1 MKNFLLKLI
10 LLTSLTSGIY
20 YFMGNYI
27 PAKWYYAEFLWLPCF
42 IAIVTAILHWGL
54 VKRSG
59 DSKKFIR
66 YYMGSTGLKLF
77 IYLTII
83 IVFAFINKPM
93 VIPFALS
100 FFFFYFSFTVFEVA
114 EAYKN
119 FGNRNSTLAA
129 GDASKT
135 GNISNTN

>member
-1 MKNFLLKLI
+1 
-10 LLTSLTSGIY
+10 
-20 YFMGNYI
+20 MGNYI
-27 PAKWYYAEFLWLPCF
+27 PAKWYYPGLFWLPCF

-100 FFFFYFSFTVFEVA
+100 FSFSISLLP
-114 EAYKN
+114 YLKSLKLIRIL
-119 FGNRNSTLAA
+119 G
-129 GDASKT
+129 T
-135 GNISNTN
+135 GTPPLPPEMYRKQETSPIQTEGKVYCLY